1 MPKAFPRKTNYVN
14 EKQNP
19 GVLVNSSPNK
29 IFHEI
34 LTDIRSQNLFKD
46 ERLICS
52 PQAGMVKV
60 KFPAT
65 SPEKEIIN
73 LCSNNY
79 LGLSSHPDVIAAAHE
94 GLDRRGYGMSSVRF
108 ICGTQDIHRELEQKI
123 AAFLGMEDAILFSS
137 CFDANAALFEALLT
151 DQDAIFSDRLIHASL
166 IDGIRLCKA
175 QRHVY
180 EHSDMN
186 DLESKLKSV
195 DARIKMV
202 VTDGVFSMDGDMA
215 KMDEICGLAQKY
227 GALVV
232 SDESHATGFI
242 GKTGRGT
249 HEQFGVMDKVDIITT
264 TFGKALGGASGGCIA
279 AKKEVVELLKQR
291 ARPYL
296 FSNSL
301 MPAIVTATLKV
312 LDILSHSTERRDK
325 LESLTKFWREGL
337 TQAGFELKPGNTPIV
352 PVMLHDAGLAQDFSR
367 ELFAHGVYAV
377 GFFYP
382 VVAKGSARIRT
393 QISAGLE
400 REQLETALQV
410 FKQIGKK
417 MNLI

>member
-1 MPKAFPRKTNYVN
+1 MT
-14 EKQNP
+14 
-19 GVLVNSSPNK
+19 SSPNK

-46 ERLICS
+46 ERIICS
-52 PQAGMVKV
+52 PQAGVVKV
-60 KFPAT
+60 RFPKD

-79 LGLSSHPDVIAAAHE
+79 LGLSSHHDVIAAAHE

-123 AAFLGMEDAILFSS
+123 AAFLGREDAILFSS

-175 QRHVY
+175 ERHVY

-195 DARIKMV
+195 DARIKMI

-215 KMDEICGLAQKY
+215 KMDEICGLAQKH

-249 HEQFGVMDKVDIITT
+249 HEHFGVMDKVDIITT
-264 TFGKALGGASGGCIA
+264 TFGKALGGASGGCVA
-279 AKKEVVELLKQR
+279 ASKEIIELLKQR

-325 LESLTKFWREGL
+325 LESLTKFWRDGL

-352 PVMLHDAGLAQDFSR
+352 PVMLHDAGLAQNFSR
-367 ELFAHGVYAV
+367 ELFAQGVYAV

-382 VVAKGSARIRT
+382 VVPQGQARIRT
-393 QISAGLE
+393 QMSAGLE
-400 REQLETALQV
+400 REQLEKALRV
-410 FKQIGKK
+410 FEEVGKK